1 MYRPRGGGGG
11 LRGLAWLLCSVRAAV
26 AEQHSLCINDKRWV
40 AIGHPEAHAGRHHT
54 HTHTRCVRAFAP
66 FVYRQLPRSSSC
78 ACAAVSRVGSPPT
91 QVRISIPY
99 RFHTSSLKRS
109 LLNASGCVKR
119 GVEAS
124 RSSVSSTRA
133 EDRCAGGNLPI
144 AIINLT
150 TLGNHWL
157 ATINYHLSQRSN
169 VPNYVNRPFL
179 P

>member
-54 HTHTRCVRAFAP
+54 PRTRAAFAHSLRSSIVNSLAVVPVRAD
-66 FVYRQLPRSSSC
+66 
-78 ACAAVSRVGSPPT
+78 VSRVGSPPT

-99 RFHTSSLKRS
+99 RFHTGSLKRS
-109 LLNASGCVKR
+109 LLNASGCVKC